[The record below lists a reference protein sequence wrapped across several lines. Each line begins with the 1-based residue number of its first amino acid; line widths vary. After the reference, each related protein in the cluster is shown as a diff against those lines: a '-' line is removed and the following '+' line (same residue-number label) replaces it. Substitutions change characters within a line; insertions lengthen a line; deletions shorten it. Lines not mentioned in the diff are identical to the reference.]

1 MNRPA
6 GRTNGTASARPV
18 LAPRLLVRLAVRAL
32 PVGPVRDRYRRE
44 FLAELYEM
52 STRRQTTHMMAIL
65 ANAWALRAAVTS
77 QANREAAVATFF
89 AHKPLI
95 CRLNLNHRW
104 VTCRAEDGGVY
115 QRCRR
120 CGKDRLGVVGD
131 PHEMWKHT
139 DGEPGPWGVA

>member
-1 MNRPA
+1 MTRPA
-6 GRTNGTASARPV
+6 ERTNATARARPA

-32 PVGPVRDRYRRE
+32 PGGPVRDRYRRE

-52 STRRQTTHMMAIL
+52 PTRRQTTHMMAIL

-77 QANREAAVATFF
+77 QANREEAVATIIPR
-89 AHKPLI
+89 KPLI

-104 VTCRAEDGGVY
+104 VTCRTDDGGYY

-120 CGKDRLGVVGD
+120 CGKDRPGVAGD